1 VDLVAL
7 LPRSD
12 VAPAVQPNVSAAA
25 HAMTLKSSLPPED
38 INGRSSTLGRGRD
51 AYGDL
56 LRDTRGLRREQQ
68 QARDTWFERL
78 PWDRKADLLF
88 ELEVLLKGVACF
100 ANPRNHPGPP
110 RRAPVVMQDFKEP
123 LGVAREGAVQ
133 VVTLS
138 RELLGDRDRA
148 FVFQRYLETML
159 PEDTARTKLFRD
171 SMSQN
176 TPDEALFV
184 LRHGLTNAVEV
195 MDGLLRLPRVPFRL
209 FYASLT
215 GIQREIANNAYFNP
229 LSALEFRPEFDRI
242 QSRPVLSL
250 IQFVPGEQAHR
261 LVSLTFLSLFR
272 MLRYLKLL
280 ESIVHEVGEGRKNPR
295 RIYLVL
301 AVLRSDARALS
312 SYLRQRA
319 GDLLAESFE
328 ADLLKVRA
336 SEIDIKHDALRA
348 EGQRLINLRAVFEGV
363 ASTLRLEMRRTF
375 EHDLPPPDSG
385 APIDEIR
392 QRTLGAVA
400 NLRPA
405 LQNAIVFL
413 ARTLGARV
421 DASGVF
427 DERDARRISS
437 ERLRRD
443 VWIFGH
449 ILRAF
454 AAKATHTETQDDRW
468 AGPPSLQFVREFL
481 GYFRAM
487 GYPLL
492 RGSDY
497 PRVDAFLEAMTTLSD
512 AELLDPER
520 LERAVEETSAF
531 QQFLVELF
539 ENIGKRQELE
549 GVPFDRRSA
558 AYALKLYLGNGG

>member
-1 VDLVAL
+1 
-7 LPRSD
+7 
-12 VAPAVQPNVSAAA
+12 
-25 HAMTLKSSLPPED
+25 
-38 INGRSSTLGRGRD
+38 
-51 AYGDL
+51 
-56 LRDTRGLRREQQ
+56 
-68 QARDTWFERL
+68 
-78 PWDRKADLLF
+78 
-88 ELEVLLKGVACF
+88 
-100 ANPRNHPGPP
+100 
-110 RRAPVVMQDFKEP
+110 
-123 LGVAREGAVQ
+123 
-133 VVTLS
+133 
-138 RELLGDRDRA
+138 
-148 FVFQRYLETML
+148 
-159 PEDTARTKLFRD
+159 
-171 SMSQN
+171 
-176 TPDEALFV
+176 
-184 LRHGLTNAVEV
+184 
-195 MDGLLRLPRVPFRL
+195 MDGLLRLPRVPYRL

-242 QSRPVLSL
+242 ASRPVLSL

-261 LVSLTFLSLFR
+261 LVSLSFLSLFR

-280 ESIVHEVGEGRKNPR
+280 ETIVREVGEGRKNPR
-295 RIYLVL
+295 RVYLVL

-328 ADLLKVRA
+328 ADLMKVRA
-336 SEIDIKHDALRA
+336 SEIDSKHDTLRA
-348 EGQRLINLRAVFEGV
+348 EGQRLVNLGV

-385 APIDEIR
+385 APIDEVR
-392 QRTLGAVA
+392 QRTLAAVT

-421 DASGVF
+421 DAGGVF
-427 DERDARRISS
+427 DERDAKRMSS
-437 ERLRRD
+437 DRLRRD

-454 AAKATHTETQDDRW
+454 AAKATHTSTGDDRW
-468 AGPPSLQFVREFL
+468 AGPPSLDFVREFL

-497 PRVDAFLEAMTTLSD
+497 PRVDAFLEAMNTLSE

-539 ENIGKRQELE
+539 DNISKRSELE
-549 GVPFDRRSA
+549 GVAFDRRSA
-558 AYALKLYLGNGG
+558 AYALKLYLGSN